1 MADPSPRSIENRGY
15 HAHVYYDPAT
25 KPVAERV
32 CAALQEKFPVE
43 FGGFRDE
50 PVGPHPISNARVT
63 FTPDRFQDIVPWLM
77 MHHEGLAVLIH
88 ALTEDSVADHSSR
101 ALWLGKPVP
110 MKLEVLRPQYSR
122 ELLPSDARAQ

>member
-1 MADPSPRSIENRGY
+1 MADQSVENRGY
-15 HAHVYYDPAT
+15 HAHIYYDPKT

-32 CAALQEKFPVE
+32 CAALQAKFPVE

-63 FTPDRFQDIVPWLM
+63 FTPGEFHNIVPWLM
-77 MHHEGLAVLIH
+77 MNHQGLDVLIH

-110 MKLEVLRPQYSR
+110 MKLEVLRPQYSK
-122 ELLPSDARAQ
+122 ELLPSEARGG